1 MAALTQ
7 DRNTRR
13 REGDEFVFRASKEI
27 FAGALVC
34 MTSGGTVE
42 PASASGGVCVGVARE
57 HALPG
62 HDVRVRRGVFAVA
75 CAPGDLSRA
84 DVGATA
90 YAADDQT
97 VQKTKNACVAGVV
110 LDVDAFGVWI
120 RI

>member
-1 MAALTQ
+1 MTALTQ

-13 REGDEFVFRASKEI
+13 REGDEFVFAAAKEI

-34 MTSGGTVE
+34 MTSGGAVE
-42 PASASGGVCVGVARE
+42 PASASGGLCVGVARD

-62 HDVRVRRGVFAVA
+62 HPLRVRRGVFAFA
-75 CAPGDLSRA
+75 CQPGDLTRA

-97 VQKTKNACVAGVV
+97 VQKAKNTCVAGIV
-110 LDVDAFGVWI
+110 LDVDAFGVWV